1 MFLNI
6 IALLGLAL
14 SSQGNLNEISTTVHA
29 AESGYTFNYGEP
41 VDYTY
46 GKSPEEPYSF
56 DYGDPEDS
64 GEPYRYEYSVDYE
77 FDASFG
83 GLVIGYAD
91 LIGFAFGLLIG
102 VALLARRL
110 ETGAWPVPR
119 YVRSLVIP
127 TALIAAGF
135 GVAVLEGLPVLES
148 LLGFTG
154 PSWGRGIALAATI
167 AYDAVYIGAE
177 LVLPKSRPPAN
188 G

>member
-1 MFLNI
+1 MYNISMFFNI
-6 IALLGLAL
+6 LAIAGLAL
-14 SSQGNLNEISTTVHA
+14 SSQETANTAYA
-29 AESGYTFNYGEP
+29 AESSYTADPDVTYDSGE
-41 VDYTY
+41 T
-46 GKSPEEPYSF
+46 PETTYSF
-56 DYGDPEDS
+56 DYGE
-64 GEPYRYEYSVDYE
+64 YE
-77 FDASFG
+77 FPPTFG
-83 GLVIGYAD
+83 GLTVGYAD

-135 GVAVLEGLPVLES
+135 GVAVLEGLPVQES
-148 LLGFTG
+148 LLGFAG
-154 PSWGRGIALAATI
+154 PSWGRGIAIAATI
-167 AYDAVYIGAE
+167 AYDAVYIGVE